1 METFLLQNGIFVAL
15 ALGILAILTAVIL
28 ALKVKGMDPGTAIM
42 REIAGAVEEGAKAYL
57 SRQIKTISVIAVV
70 IFILILVSKGY
81 ILGWQ
86 SGGATAIGFVIGACC
101 SLLAGFIGM
110 RVAVI
115 ANVRTA
121 QAATIGAQRALRVA
135 FNGGA
140 VTGLLVVGLA
150 LLSVGGFYLAANAY
164 FGVQKD
170 ALDALVGL
178 ALGASL
184 ISVFARL
191 GGGIYTKAADVGRLG
206 IDTAA
211 ETREDRD
218 QARAQRQADQRV
230 ECVFLHAEVGV
241 RGEIKAA
248 DAEQRQADH
257 KQARDR
263 APVEGHAQGALGADR
278 RGLRRAHVGD
288 DRHAHADEAG
298 QQRAARADDEAD
310 GGRTA
315 GLPAQDVALGNENED
330 EDHHGDD
337 ADGLD
342 LAGEIGLRA
351 FFNRPGDFAHDGRA
365 GIHSLHFQGENDGGQ
380 DGQDAQREC
389 DENAVLKKE
398 CFHGGD

>member
-191 GGGIYTKAADVGRLG
+191 GGGIYTKAADVGADLVG
-206 IDTAA
+206 KIEQNLD
-211 ETREDRD
+211 EDDPRNP
-218 QARAQRQADQRV
+218 ATIADN
-230 ECVFLHAEVGV
+230 VGDNV
-241 RGEIKAA
+241 GDCAGMAA
-248 DAEQRQADH
+248 DVFETYA
-257 KQARDR
+257 
-263 APVEGHAQGALGADR
+263 VSLIGSVL
-278 RGLRRAHVGD
+278 V
-288 DRHAHADEAG
+288 
-298 QQRAARADDEAD
+298 AA
-310 GGRTA
+310 
-315 GLPAQDVALGNENED
+315 LPASSIPSCSA
-330 EDHHGDD
+330 
-337 ADGLD
+337 AWRSSPRSS
-342 LAGEIGLRA
+342 ASSSSTSAR
-351 FFNRPGDFAHDGRA
+351 
-365 GIHSLHFQGENDGGQ
+365 
-380 DGQDAQREC
+380 
-389 DENAVLKKE
+389 
-398 CFHGGD
+398 